1 MITIEVAAARA
12 REERRENARRR
23 AAAEVATW
31 PAAERD
37 RLQRD
42 FDRAARQ
49 ARFISNRGH
58 H

>member
-31 PAAERD
+31 PAAARA